1 MYYVNEM
8 YDHMAGG
15 YLTIHA
21 ETHHRQATTWHGP
34 FDTYEEAIAPLTI
47 LFTSWCSVAT
57 VPRVTSEASIKSL
70 SPVLVG
76 GVKREAPSHL
86 VDLDQS
92 SYSPGESA

>member
-1 MYYVNEM
+1 MTIWQVDTLPFTLRLIIGKRQHGM
-8 YDHMAGG
+8 GR
-15 YLTIHA
+15 LTP
-21 ETHHRQATTWHGP
+21 TRKP
-34 FDTYEEAIAPLTI
+34 IASLTI